1 MEKISNPLLET
12 KNENEKNHHFSFPLF
27 NGFRN
32 GGFSS
37 FEKVQTIFYISFAS
51 LANSL
56 STKGV
61 ADKGQ
66 LGFELS

>member
-1 MEKISNPLLET
+1 MKKTTISL
-12 KNENEKNHHFSFPLF
+12 FPLF

-37 FEKVQTIFYISFAS
+37 FEKVQTFFIFPLLS